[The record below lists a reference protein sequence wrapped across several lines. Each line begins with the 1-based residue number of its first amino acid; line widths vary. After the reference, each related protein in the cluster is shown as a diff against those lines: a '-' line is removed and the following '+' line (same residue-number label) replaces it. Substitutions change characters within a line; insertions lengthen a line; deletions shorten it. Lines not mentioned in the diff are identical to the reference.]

1 MLSCSTNVCQW
12 SYFLNF
18 LTIWRNHKWT
28 VFSNLLFLA
37 HTYSPLIQVWQE
49 NGGNNGSGTRTCP
62 FPWPMSWK
70 LGVIYSCQD
79 NLVCSIFVSLIPWR
93 TKNTSTF
100 VRKARKGKQDPGRGN
115 YINNFQWQGIKSL
128 FHFNFK
134 NCMSLEDSF
143 CFSPGQLLTLLSPW
157 LCLRKCRLFTGWAN
171 SECCLGFSCWT
182 LRAASLCHAASQ
194 EGFHFSKAGGCT
206 LSWEKTK

>member
-1 MLSCSTNVCQW
+1 MNSFFKLTLPSPYLFSSHPRVTGKWGKQW
-12 SYFLNF
+12 
-18 LTIWRNHKWT
+18 IRNQDLPISLAHVLKAGCD
-28 VFSNLLFLA
+28 LFLPRQPSVF
-37 HTYSPLIQVWQE
+37 YFCQLDSLE
-49 NGGNNGSGTRTCP
+49 NKKYFNFC
-62 FPWPMSWK
+62 
-70 LGVIYSCQD
+70 I
-79 NLVCSIFVSLIPWR
+79 
-93 TKNTSTF
+93 
-100 VRKARKGKQDPGRGN
+100 ARKGKQDPGRGN

-134 NCMSLEDSF
+134 NCTSLEDSF